1 MAAKIALTSTRRVMN
16 LEIGQYNNLK
26 VLRIKTAGAYLDDG
40 AEGVLLPSRYVP
52 GGTKPGDQLR
62 VFIYHDSEDR
72 LIATTEIPKAVCGD
86 IVMLKVAGLSK
97 FGAFMDWGL
106 PKDLFVPRTAMR
118 SPFRQGGSYLLY
130 LMPDPKSGRIMATQ
144 YFDHVLTNEPLT
156 VKEKDPV
163 HLTAYRKTDIGYV
176 MIINHRHTGILHFN
190 EIYQSIEPGDEM
202 EGYVVK
208 IRPDHTIDLRLGKPG
223 YERTDTEA
231 IKILSMLES
240 KGGYLPY
247 HDKTAPEMIY
257 EIFGMSKKAFKM
269 AIGRLYKQRKI
280 EITQGGIKSLNT

>member
-1 MAAKIALTSTRRVMN
+1 MATKITLTSMISAMK
-16 LEIGQYNNLK
+16 LEIGQYNNLN

-52 GGTKPGDQLR
+52 EGTKPGDPLR

-72 LIATTEIPKAVCGD
+72 LIATTEIPKAICGD

-118 SPFRQGGSYLLY
+118 SPFRQGGSYLVY
-130 LMPDPKSGRIMATQ
+130 LMLDPKSDRIMATQ
-144 YFDHVLTNEPLT
+144 YFDHVLSNESLT
-156 VKEKDPV
+156 VKEKDRV

-202 EGYVVK
+202 EGYIVK

-223 YERTDTEA
+223 HERTDTEA
-231 IKILSMLES
+231 IKILHLLEA
-240 KGGYLPY
+240 KGGFLPY
-247 HDKTAPEMIY
+247 HDKTAPEIIY

-269 AIGRLYKQRKI
+269 ALGRLYKEQKI
-280 EITQGGIKSLNT
+280 ELTAAGIKSVNR